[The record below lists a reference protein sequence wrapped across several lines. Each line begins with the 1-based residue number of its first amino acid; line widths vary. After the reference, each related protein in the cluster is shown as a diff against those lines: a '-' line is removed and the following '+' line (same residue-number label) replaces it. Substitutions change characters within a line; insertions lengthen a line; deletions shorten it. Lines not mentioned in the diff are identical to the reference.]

1 MNNEFISKVFKFFGA
16 GLLVTF
22 LTAYAASTSEALLRI
37 VYSSSTMWIIII
49 IEFVLAIMLSYRL
62 DKISTTTAS
71 LLYFGYTITTGLTFA
86 SIFLVYQ
93 ISSIIYIFLATAI
106 IFFLFSYLGRILKL
120 DLSKLSIY
128 IFIALLSIIIL
139 SIVNIF
145 LMNNTLDLALC
156 AISIIIFVIYVAY
169 DVQKIIRL
177 SEYTS
182 SDNYAIMGAFQLYL
196 DFINIFINLL
206 RIFGKDRD

>member
-22 LTAYAASTSEALLRI
+22 LTAYATSTSETLLRI
-37 VYSSSTMWIIII
+37 VYNSSTMWIIII
-49 IEFVLAIMLSYRL
+49 LELVLAIVLSYRL

-86 SIFLVYQ
+86 SIFLVYE

-106 IFFLFSYLGRILKL
+106 VFFLFSFIGRTLKL
-120 DLSKLSIY
+120 DLSKLSVY
-128 IFIALLSIIIL
+128 IFIALLSVIIL
-139 SIVNIF
+139 SIINMF
-145 LMNNTLDLALC
+145 LGNNQLDLTLC
-156 AISIIIFVIYVAY
+156 IISTIIFIIYIAY
-169 DVQKIIRL
+169 DIQKVIRI

-206 RIFGKDRD
+206 RIFAKDRD